1 MATAGAAGCPIGEVP
16 LRIALGAD
24 ARIADARRVD
34 AYGRKLDTQ
43 RIEHADVTRWAN
55 AALPEQLGEALLDL
69 ASHLEAAIVDVRAD
83 VDIVTS
89 SGFAL
94 LIRRFRAIFER

>member
-1 MATAGAAGCPIGEVP
+1 MPCTRSRAAA
-16 LRIALGAD
+16 LRAD

-43 RIEHADVTRWAN
+43 RIEHADVARWAN
-55 AALPEQLGEALLDL
+55 AALPEKLGEALLNL

-83 VDIVTS
+83 VDVVIGSDFV
-89 SGFAL
+89 L
-94 LIRRFRAIFER
+94 LIRRFRSIFER

>member
-1 MATAGAAGCPIGEVP
+1 M
-16 LRIALGAD
+16 RAD
-24 ARIADARRVD
+24 ACIADARRVD

-55 AALPEQLGEALLDL
+55 AALPEQLGEAMLDL

-83 VDIVTS
+83 VDVVAGS
-89 SGFAL
+89 DFAL
-94 LIRRFRAIFER
+94 LIRRFRSIFEC